1 MDSNKRRTN
10 NNDQFFNNPIGSSSA
25 RPRPPPPPPPPI
37 AGSNRIPQQP
47 NQSSS
52 GFYSN
57 TSSASA
63 PPPPPPRPAAA
74 PRTYPTAYPSSSS
87 TPSAVPFTS
96 NPPAPIA
103 QQQNQRAG
111 DNIWFDEGVQT
122 SAPAPT
128 SNPSSEWYSTAA
140 VATPQTYQ
148 HQQPQQ
154 QQQQAPMSIPQQQP
168 ATFNPAAA
176 VSEPNN
182 TNSALSGSMQPMT
195 QSSSYKAHPGYN
207 PSEFLD
213 EPPLLE
219 ELGINIPHIIAKS
232 RAVILPVSRKTKED
246 QHLMDDDD
254 LAGPLFFGLLLG
266 GELLLSAKIHFGY
279 IYGFGMFA
287 WLAMSLILNLLSPPD
302 APISIWTVMSI
313 LGYSLLP
320 VNALA
325 AINIFIRMK
334 NMKLVGFTLASII
347 IIWCTLSSTR
357 LFEKLG
363 LRDQRYLIA
372 YPAMLV
378 YSAFVILTIF

>member
-148 HQQPQQ
+148 HQQPQ